1 MHNYDELEKIYYR
14 KKFKRYFI
22 YGALLLL
29 VIGLVL
35 FIYYKFNVS
44 KASKVPNQIK
54 KIESNTSIKIKKPV
68 KIIKSEKKEQNKSIK
83 KSIKHIDKLI
93 LNPVIPDINF
103 TSSEP
108 KEKTTVKKSVKQV
121 KKQEPVKKPI
131 IKIQVIKKK
140 ESLSSLINSYN
151 VSDDYTTA
159 IKIANIYFKRKNYN
173 KSIEWAKKAND
184 INAENYESWL
194 LYAKSLVKLGEINKA
209 KKLLKSYI
217 EIYGQNASIE
227 DYLRSIK

>member
-1 MHNYDELEKIYYR
+1 LNY
-14 KKFKRYFI
+14 
-22 YGALLLL
+22 
-29 VIGLVL
+29 
-35 FIYYKFNVS
+35 
-44 KASKVPNQIK
+44 
-54 KIESNTSIKIKKPV
+54 
-68 KIIKSEKKEQNKSIK
+68 
-83 KSIKHIDKLI
+83 
-93 LNPVIPDINF
+93 
-103 TSSEP
+103 
-108 KEKTTVKKSVKQV
+108 
-121 KKQEPVKKPI
+121 
-131 IKIQVIKKK
+131 
-140 ESLSSLINSYN
+140 
-151 VSDDYTTA
+151 